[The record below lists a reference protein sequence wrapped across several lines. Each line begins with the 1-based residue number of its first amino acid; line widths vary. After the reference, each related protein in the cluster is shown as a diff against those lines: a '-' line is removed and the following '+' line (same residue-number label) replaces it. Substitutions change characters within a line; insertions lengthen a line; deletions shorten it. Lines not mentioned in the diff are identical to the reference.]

1 MALARLVV
9 IGSLVW
15 SAANAAWA
23 QPAQPPASTQGADA
37 AEFPPTPPYEELVAQ
52 QRPLL
57 RLAVGDVVDRAFH
70 SNLDLTI
77 ERYNQLLARQK
88 VVGALGYYDPLV
100 SLSSTMGTAIN
111 PLTAAPG
118 DSRIPSET
126 INTSGF
132 APSVR
137 QNLLGGGTVTASLTN
152 SQSLTNSVTPTINP
166 SFASGFSTS
175 ITQPLLRGLF
185 ATSIDRQVD
194 SGRLDIN
201 IADAQYRQKVTFVLQ
216 QALTQYWELVFAI
229 ESYETRRQSK
239 ALALVQYE
247 STKVRVQTG
256 LLTPTAV
263 TASRAEIASRERDM
277 LLARVQIINAENA
290 LKLLLSEDPG
300 SPLWNTALIPVDRP
314 QPEIGSTTLDQAVQ
328 TALAHRPEIEQ
339 LRFQTVQNR
348 IDRKFFSWEKKPT
361 LNLTGAFTALGKSG
375 TVFQRVSGE
384 RLQDLANP
392 AFGGYQTS
400 WRQVFGFDF
409 PTWSLG
415 LTMQVPLGNRAADAQ
430 LAQANVVA
438 ERLRT
443 QMTRTQQSVI
453 VEVRGSLEVIAM
465 QKQSLDAAHL
475 TTQLSEEQLEA
486 QNARYEAGFSSD
498 FELLRYQR
506 DFVDAKVRELRAL
519 VDLQLAVLSL
529 ERASDTLI
537 EAHGVAFPSR

>member
-1 MALARLVV
+1 MACRRLIVM
-9 IGSLVW
+9 GWLVW
-15 SAANAAWA
+15 AVAGVAGA
-23 QPAQPPASTQGADA
+23 QTPDA
-37 AEFPPTPPYEELVAQ
+37 PEFPPSPPYEEAVAQ
-52 QRPLL
+52 QRPLW
-57 RLAVGDVVDRAFH
+57 RLSVGDVVDRAFH
-70 SNLDLTI
+70 NNLDLTI
-77 ERYNQLLARQK
+77 ERYNQLLARQR
-88 VVGALGYYDPLV
+88 VVGSLGFYDPLV
-100 SLSSTMGTAIN
+100 SLTSNVGTAIN
-111 PLTAAPG
+111 PLTAPAG
-118 DSRIPSET
+118 DARIPSET

-132 APSVR
+132 SPSVR
-137 QNLLGGGTVTASLTN
+137 QNLIGGGTVTAGLTN
-152 SQSLTNSVTPTINP
+152 SQSLTSSVAPAVNP
-166 SFASGFSTS
+166 AFASGFTTS
-175 ITQPLLRGLF
+175 VTQPLLRGLF
-185 ATSIDRQVD
+185 ATSIDRQLD
-194 SGRLDIN
+194 SGRLDVN

-290 LKLLLSEDPG
+290 LKQLLSEDP
-300 SPLWNTALIPVDRP
+300 SAPVWNMALIPTDRP
-314 QPEIGSTTLDQAVQ
+314 EPQVAFSVIDEAVAA
-328 TALAHRPEIEQ
+328 ALAHRPEIEQ
-339 LRFQTVQNR
+339 LRFQTAQNQ
-348 IDRKFFSWEKKPT
+348 IDRKFFFWEKRPT
-361 LNLTGAFTALGKSG
+361 VNLTGSFTALGKSG
-375 TVFQRVSGE
+375 TVFQRVGGE
-384 RLQDLANP
+384 RLQDIANP
-392 AFGGYQTS
+392 AFGGYHTS

-430 LAQANVVA
+430 LAQAKIVA

-506 DFVDAKVRELRAL
+506 DYVDAKVRELRAL
-519 VDLQLAVLSL
+519 IDLQLAVLSL
-529 ERASDTLI
+529 ERATDTLV
-537 EAHGVAFPSR
+537 EAHGVTLAANR